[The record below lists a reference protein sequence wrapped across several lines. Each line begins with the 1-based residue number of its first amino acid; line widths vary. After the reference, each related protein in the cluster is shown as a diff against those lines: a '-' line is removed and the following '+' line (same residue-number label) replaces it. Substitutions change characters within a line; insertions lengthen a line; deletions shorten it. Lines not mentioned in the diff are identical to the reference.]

1 MSDTTTKVRRRT
13 AGDGAP
19 SISLP
24 DSQGQTVS
32 ADYSANSATVVVFTS
47 NGCPY
52 ALAWHD
58 RIQKIAAD
66 YAGRGVQLV
75 QIVSNDEELQPKDSL
90 EGMQARVAA
99 GEVAGAYLKDVQQS
113 VTASFGATAT
123 PEVFVVDADG
133 VIRYHGAPDGDH
145 DDPTQNARFVRD
157 ALESVLAGEP
167 VQRPTTSPA
176 GCSVKWRVELLWY
189 DGCPSHGAAEI
200 LLTNCLAE
208 IGRTDVRVERVQ
220 VSSPEQAASRSFPGS
235 PTFQV
240 GGSDLFTVE
249 APSALA
255 CRTYRHPDGRISPL
269 PAKDELVAHLRD
281 SLARPW
287 DLPGWRDFRAASSS
301 TAGA

>member
-13 AGDGAP
+13 AGDDAP

-32 ADYSANSATVVVFTS
+32 ADYSANAATVVVFTS

-58 RIQKIAAD
+58 RIQQIAMD
-66 YAGRGVQLV
+66 YDERGVQLV
-75 QIVSNDEELQPKDSL
+75 QIVSNDGELQPKDSL
-90 EGMQARVAA
+90 EGMRVRVAA
-99 GEVAGAYLKDVQQS
+99 GEVAGTYLKDVQQS

-133 VIRYHGAPDGDH
+133 VIRYHGAPDGNH
-145 DDPTQNARFVRD
+145 DDPTQDAKFVRD
-157 ALESVLAGEP
+157 ALESVLVGEP
-167 VQRPTTSPA
+167 VHRPTTSPA

-189 DGCPSHGAAEI
+189 DGCPSHGAAET
-200 LLTNCLAE
+200 LLTECLTE
-208 IGRTDVRVERVQ
+208 IGRTDVRVDRVQ

-240 GGSDLFTVE
+240 GGSDLFAVD

-255 CRTYRHPDGRISPL
+255 CRTYQHPDGRISPL
-269 PAKDELVAHLRD
+269 PSKEDLIAQLRD
-281 SLARPW
+281 ALARPW
-287 DLPGWRDFRAASSS
+287 DLPGWHDFRAASRP